1 MRVCEGLCA
10 RLAKSDKVLSVPLLV
25 EKRGCE
31 RMSDPVSATGAA
43 PTFGGLSGYKRPAL
57 GRPTSVPS
65 GLPAFRGRTN
75 KPGDQV
81 RTPTIVASKNRHDRG
96 TNVTIPYARICPID
110 HLANVGRISPGDVV
124 FTSRFRVAMHHVA
137 TQREQRIV
145 GVDFLN
151 RALGNDNKTRVPG
164 SPIHPNWV
172 VGETVLLGGNSA
184 GGLGAGAQNDG
195 IGAAI
200 ADNWR
205 EASFLRE
212 WICDGIVIS
221 NDEPYAHSSNGSR
234 DVQLFN
240 ICVQGRSACNN
251 GYVDFAGRGVESSHR
266 SANDRNG
273 YKDDGEPLRS
283 HDFGTAIGGPYYQ
296 SYPLQMFDRKIK
308 PLSNVYVGLVA
319 TKRTMNAQ
327 VKAALL
333 ANSKLATNSRDY
345 FKLTTQDEDN
355 LYETFYTFKFV
366 YFSDR
371 AMWQQAANLGAPV
384 LAGAGGGDDWAYA
397 EPPMKK
403 QRPVH
408 HDDALLDPVNK
419 SFDQFE
425 PCSLADYRGM
435 VGAWRIGKVLDT
447 AASRRDQYM
456 GGPVDTADQITVN
469 VNLEWV
475 DWRALRRVT
484 ERIDIGGW
492 VSGAPIWMGNTI
504 PVLDG
509 AGNVVRYADTDDG
522 RTLMWPTEY
531 TPARPGAT
539 PAETTLALRKNFPLD
554 MATLDTVQK
563 VRAQAAI
570 EANPA
575 APGTSHAREGYG
587 QIAPRATEGD
597 PRGLFTLT
605 TIQDTQL
612 NDYRASADS
621 SWLYAGDDNQPLG
634 IQRRIEALR
643 RLDTDPRMIT
653 DVEYDIMWNSKSGIA
668 GGFGTPPRIDQFEDW
683 FANLDAT
690 DPVQL
695 FYIQLIEGSQQVPDA
710 ATWASPGY
718 QMAFRRAI
726 AQYHYEKARFFTN
739 GARRVTRISKEVFRR
754 YIDAKASDA
763 TGFTPSQ
770 LANVASSLQEGIDRV
785 ITIARRNDMSRGDAE
800 ATLAAAATAGTFSD
814 TATAAAAAPANAS
827 SSSSATPS
835 SNPMDTGAGVGLS
848 FGISAAP
855 AAASA
860 SKGKAPMRR
869 KPDAPTA
876 PTAPTAAPMDTSG
889 AVAATVAAPPAPKA
903 APKPVAAPAA
913 PTEPAAAPP
922 QRSGRPGAAARTQRP
937 GVQGTEEIFSSIF
950 GSSAPAGGAASAA
963 PAGGAADNDSDAS
976 SDHAPSPAAGS
987 NAGARSRVR
996 RARDGR

>member
-1 MRVCEGLCA
+1 
-10 RLAKSDKVLSVPLLV
+10 
-25 EKRGCE
+25 
-31 RMSDPVSATGAA
+31 MSDPVSATGAA

-65 GLPAFRGRTN
+65 SLPAFRGRPN

-184 GGLGAGAQNDG
+184 GGVAAAPRSGDG
-195 IGAAI
+195 IGVAI

-212 WICDGIVIS
+212 WICDGIIIS
-221 NDEPYAHSSNGSR
+221 NDEPYAHSSNGGR

-345 FKLTTQDEDN
+345 FKLTTEDDDN

-408 HDDALLDPVNK
+408 HEDALLDPVNK

-484 ERIDIGGW
+484 ERPDIGGW
-492 VSGAPIWMGNTI
+492 VSGAPIWKDPNAPNPADRPQI
-504 PVLDG
+504 VVRDG
-509 AGNVVRYADTDDG
+509 AGNVVLDTAGNPARYADTDDG

-531 TPARPGAT
+531 TTSRPGAT
-539 PAETTLALRKNFPLD
+539 RAETTLALRKNFPLD
-554 MATLDTVQK
+554 MATLDTAQK

-575 APGTSHAREGYG
+575 GPGTSHARDGYG
-587 QIAPRATEGD
+587 QIAPRVTEGD

-605 TIQDTQL
+605 TVQDTQYD
-612 NDYRASADS
+612 DYRLNMRSA
-621 SWLYAGDDNQPLG
+621 WLQGGGDGDPLG
-634 IQRRIEALR
+634 MQRRIEALR
-643 RLDTDPRMIT
+643 RLDT
-653 DVEYDIMWNSKSGIA
+653 
-668 GGFGTPPRIDQFEDW
+668 TPGVLDDAAFAALWTALTTAAANNPPTRADFVAW
-683 FANLDAT
+683 YANLDGN
-690 DPVQL
+690 DGEQL
-695 FYIQLIEGSQQVPDA
+695 SWIQAINGGQNTPDA
-710 ATWASPGY
+710 AAWNGSTDAV
-718 QMAFRRAI
+718 RRARGGR
-726 AQYHYEKARFFTN
+726 HYDQARFFTN
-739 GARRVTRISKEVFRR
+739 GAPRVARITDEVFKR
-754 YIDAKASDA
+754 YVLAKVSDA
-763 TGFTPSQ
+763 SGLTPSQ
-770 LANVASSLQEGIDRV
+770 LANVASSLQEGIDRD
-785 ITIARRNDMSRGDAE
+785 IPGAGHNSMSHEDAN
-800 ATLAAAATAGTFSD
+800 ATLAAAAAAGTFSD
-814 TATAAAAAPANAS
+814 TAADAAAAPANAS

-903 APKPVAAPAA
+903 VPKPVAAPAA